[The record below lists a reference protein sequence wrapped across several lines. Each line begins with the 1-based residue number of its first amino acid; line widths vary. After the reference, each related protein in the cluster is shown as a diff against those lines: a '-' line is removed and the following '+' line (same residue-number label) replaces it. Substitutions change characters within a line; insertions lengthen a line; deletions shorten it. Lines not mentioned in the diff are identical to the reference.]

1 MKNFLNRID
10 ADYLM
15 PSRLREY
22 EALLEAAN
30 GAGYTQTTIRQF
42 FRGTKSERVLIH
54 RHDIDSDLRTAR
66 KMFEVECRHDVRAS
80 YYFRLSTLDI
90 DFMREI
96 EAAGG
101 EASYHYEEVAD
112 FAKRHHLR
120 DPAEVRSYFPAL
132 RDQFALNVT
141 RISNALGRPLS
152 TVASHGDFANRK
164 LQIINH
170 ELLTDNAL
178 RKRCGIECE
187 TYDAALLDQF
197 NIYISDRKFPVYYRP
212 ISPFEAL
219 GRYQRICLLTHP
231 VQWET
236 NWLDTTRCNL
246 KRISEGLRW

>member
-1 MKNFLNRID
+1 MINLFNRIY

-15 PSRLREY
+15 PSRLGEY
-22 EALLEAAN
+22 EALLYAAN
-30 GAGYTQTTIRQF
+30 EAGYTQTTVRHF
-42 FRGTKSERVLIH
+42 FRGTKSKRVLIH

-66 KMFEVECRHDVRAS
+66 KMFEVECRLGVRAS

-90 DFMREI
+90 GFMREI
-96 EAAGG
+96 EAAGS

-112 FAKRHHLR
+112 FAKRHHLH
-120 DPAEVRSYFPAL
+120 DPAEVRSHFPAL
-132 RDQFALNVT
+132 RDQFALNVA

-170 ELLTDNAL
+170 ELLTDDAL

-197 NIYISDRKFPVYYRP
+197 DIYISDRKFPVYYRP

-219 GRYQRICLLTHP
+219 GQHKRICLLTHP

-236 NWLDTTRCNL
+236 NWRDTTRCNL
-246 KRISEGLRW
+246 QRISEGLRW